1 MSRRIGPKGQVV
13 IPKSIRDALGLRPGV
28 DVIIEVRGD
37 EVVITK
43 PKIEG
48 SYTEYYVSTRSP
60 KLREPVDVKRI
71 ILEEVAERFGV
82 HRL

>member
-1 MSRRIGPKGQVV
+1 MSTRIGPKGEVV
-13 IPKSIRDALGLRPGV
+13 IPKTIRDALGLRPGV

-43 PKIEG
+43 PKIKG

-60 KLREPVDVKRI
+60 KLRESVDVKRI
-71 ILEEVAERFGV
+71 ILEEVA
-82 HRL
+82 